1 MNMKFYKIGDAYKKG
16 AVEIRSKAEYDPLVI
31 LDQNSPLIDQNDF
44 EIACGKKIYDVIRF
58 TDGASIAISKKS

>member
-31 LDQNSPLIDQNDF
+31 LDQNDF